1 MRNAKFSIVHLL
13 FLQHC
18 KNTQGKR
25 LRGNAVY
32 HVLIDSGFM
41 VIFIFFI
48 LLYFKFYV
56 INIFTFI
63 TRKTTNDIK
72 I

>member
-1 MRNAKFSIVHLL
+1 MRNAKFSIVHLV

-18 KNTQGKR
+18 KNREKV
-25 LRGNAVY
+25 RGNAVY

-63 TRKTTNDIK
+63 TRKTANDIK